1 MTHVPQHLHEAFP
14 AQTALIA
21 RLKADDAEF
30 QDLAEQFDALDQ
42 AIHHADAGDDPASD
56 GRIEGLKKERLALL
70 DTIAAYLAAKS

>member
-21 RLKADDAEF
+21 RLKADDADF

-56 GRIEGLKKERLALL
+56 ERIEGLKKERLALL